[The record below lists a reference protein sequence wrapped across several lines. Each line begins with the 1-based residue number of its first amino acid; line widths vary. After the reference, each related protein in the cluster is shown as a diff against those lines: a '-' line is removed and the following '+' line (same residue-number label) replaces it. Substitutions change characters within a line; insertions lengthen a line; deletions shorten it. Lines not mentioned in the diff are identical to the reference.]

1 MQNCRS
7 ATCSPTNGLE
17 MLCVEIGQ
25 VNGRGIGESQRIV
38 SVTPKLLVED
48 VGMIQGA
55 LRLSAWHFKPKFGT
69 PAADPG

>member
-1 MQNCRS
+1 VL
-7 ATCSPTNGLE
+7 AANGLE

-25 VNGRGIGESQRIV
+25 VNGRGIGESQWIV